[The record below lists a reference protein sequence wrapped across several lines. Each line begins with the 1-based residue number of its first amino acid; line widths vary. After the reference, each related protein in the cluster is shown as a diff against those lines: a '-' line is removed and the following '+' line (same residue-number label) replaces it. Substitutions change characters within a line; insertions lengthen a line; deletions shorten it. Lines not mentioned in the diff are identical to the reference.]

1 MKSVYVGMSADLL
14 HPGHTNII
22 KTARD
27 LGDVVVGLLTDEAIA
42 SYKRLP
48 FMSYEQRKEVIENI
62 KGVVRVVPQTTL
74 DYVSNLESLK
84 PDFVVHG
91 DDWKDGVQQNTR
103 ARVIETLSKW
113 GGKLVEVPY
122 TKGISSTAF
131 HEAMKEVGTL
141 NRLERIRAYASV
153 EAIMDLRGEMETKGR
168 ADNFTGKI
176 RHGLDELLSSSLK

>member
-1 MKSVYVGMSADLL
+1 MKILS
-14 HPGHTNII
+14 
-22 KTARD
+22 
-27 LGDVVVGLLTDEAIA
+27 
-42 SYKRLP
+42 
-48 FMSYEQRKEVIENI
+48 I
-62 KGVVRVVPQTTL
+62 KGATQVVPQTTL
-74 DYVSNLESLK
+74 DYVPNLESLK
-84 PDFVVHG
+84 PDLVVHG
-91 DDWKDGVQQNTR
+91 DDWKEGVQQDTC
-103 ARVIETLSKW
+103 ACVVEALSKW
-113 GGKLVEVPY
+113 GEKLLEVLY

>member
-14 HPGHTNII
+14 HPGHTNIL

-74 DYVSNLESLK
+74 DYVSNLESFGK
-84 PDFVVHG
+84 F
-91 DDWKDGVQQNTR
+91 K
-103 ARVIETLSKW
+103 SW
-113 GGKLVEVPY
+113 G
-122 TKGISSTAF
+122 KGSC
-131 HEAMKEVGTL
+131 L
-141 NRLERIRAYASV
+141 
-153 EAIMDLRGEMETKGR
+153 
-168 ADNFTGKI
+168 
-176 RHGLDELLSSSLK
+176 